1 MNLQIPTLRGLNFSY
16 YATQAVLLPF
26 LPLYFI
32 AKGLSTVE
40 VGLLMTIGPFVAVF
54 AQPVWGYI
62 SDRLK
67 TVKKVIFLL
76 WILTILSSIGLFQ
89 ADTFIEFFIYSLFI
103 YFFMIPS
110 VPLLDSISIQSTQR
124 LNLSYG
130 SVRLWGSVG
139 FTTLALVTGFLI
151 GYIGGIENIHYIYWS
166 LWVLPMGLLFLL
178 KDEPSVGISITLK
191 SVYSVFK
198 NQQFLWFLL
207 MVFIISVP
215 HRLNDSLF
223 GVYLSELGATEQM
236 IGWAWALAAASEIPT
251 FALLSKFMHRFHEL
265 ALLCLVSLIY
275 TVRWLLYALILDP
288 WVLLFLQATHTITF
302 AVFWIVSIHYV
313 IRLVPAELRSTGQS
327 IFSAVFLGLAGIT
340 GGLVGGALH
349 DQWGGDS
356 MYYFGAILALIAGAL
371 FLITHL
377 YQRKR
382 RII

>member
-1 MNLQIPTLRGLNFSY
+1 VNIQILTLRGLNFSY

-40 VGLLMTIGPFVAVF
+40 VGLLMTIGPFVAIF

-67 TVKKVIFLL
+67 TVKKVVFLL
-76 WILTILSSIGLFQ
+76 WVMTIISSIGLFQ
-89 ADTFIEFFIYSLFI
+89 AESFIEFFMYSLLI

-110 VPLLDSISIQSTQR
+110 VPLLDSISIKSTER
-124 LNLSYG
+124 LSMSYG

-139 FTTLALVTGFLI
+139 FTTIAVLSGFVI
-151 GYIGGIENIHYIYWS
+151 GFIGGIENIHFIYWS
-166 LWVLPMGLLFLL
+166 LWVLPMVLLFFLE
-178 KDEPSVGISITLK
+178 DEPSVGISITLE

-198 NQQFLWFLL
+198 NKQFIWFLL
-207 MVFIISVP
+207 MAFIISVP

-236 IGWAWALAAASEIPT
+236 VGWAWALAAASEIPT
-251 FALLSKFMHRFHEL
+251 FALLSRFMHRFHEL
-265 ALLCLVSLIY
+265 GLLCLVSLIY
-275 TVRWLLYALILDP
+275 MLRWLIYGMIIDP
-288 WVLLFLQATHTITF
+288 WILLFLQATHAVTF

-313 IRLVPAELRSTGQS
+313 VRLVPAELRSTGQS

-356 MYYFGAILALIAGAL
+356 MYYFGAIFALVAGVL
-371 FLITHL
+371 FLFTHM

-382 RII
+382 RSL